1 MENRRNY
8 YRVLH
13 VQQDA
18 PDEIIRSSY
27 RTLMTKLR
35 HHPDLGGDHYTAT
48 VINEAYAVLS
58 DPDKRAAYDEA
69 WMAATGA
76 GPGRDQGRNERRNQD
91 TASAPEDPAAAPAA
105 KLQKAAPAPP
115 ATCQFCGAAHGF
127 RGPIHGSATCTTC
140 NTPLAPAVRNRLEPG
155 QRAVRRIR
163 RRLPVTYFTGWPAK
177 GPYPGELR
185 DLSLHGVQFAVHAA
199 APIGQLLK
207 VDCEAFIALIR
218 VVACDDGNE
227 HAWRWL
233 LRCEFV
239 TVRFRRPRGGFVA
252 ARV

>member
-8 YRVLH
+8 YRILH
-13 VQQDA
+13 VQHDA

-35 HHPDLGGDHYTAT
+35 RHPDLGGDHFTAT

-58 DPDKRAAYDEA
+58 DPGKRAAYDEA
-69 WMAATGA
+69 WKLAAAAATATDSSHGRSDAA
-76 GPGRDQGRNERRNQD
+76 GEAPPEP
-91 TASAPEDPAAAPAA
+91 APESSKAAAD
-105 KLQKAAPAPP
+105 PP
-115 ATCQFCGAAHGF
+115 LVCQFCGAAHGF

-140 NTPLAPAVRNRLEPG
+140 NTPLAPAIRARLEPG
-155 QRAVRRIR
+155 QRAVRRVR

-185 DLSLHGVQFAVHAA
+185 DLSLHGLQFATHAA
-199 APIGQLLK
+199 VPIGKLLK
-207 VDCEAFIALIR
+207 VDCDALVALVR
-218 VVACDDGNE
+218 VVACDDSNE
-227 HAWRWL
+227 HDWRWL
-233 LRCEFV
+233 VRGEYV